1 MKCLLFLGDHILG
14 ENEELRPNL
23 GPLHQLEPF
32 SALGQIARQKV
43 GASLVIFDHYLADF
57 PGFDDELAAEEGAA
71 ILQQFGA
78 TLLLSRV
85 FLASFLLQVFG
96 HTAANHIH
104 RQIVLPAVD
113 LLQELL

>member
-1 MKCLLFLGDHILG
+1 MKCLLLPGDHILG
-14 ENEELRPNL
+14 ENEELWPKL

-32 SALGQIARQKV
+32 SALGQITWQKV
-43 GASLVIFDHYLADF
+43 GASLVIFDHDLADF
-57 PGFDDELAAEEGAA
+57 PGFDNELAAEEGTA
-71 ILQQFGA
+71 IFQQFRP

-96 HTAANHIH
+96 HTSANHIH